1 MPRLPV
7 NGIEVYYRDEGR
19 GSAVVLGHS
28 SSATGGQWRRL
39 MERMRDRYRLLAP
52 DFLGYGKTPAL
63 HSGASLAGASLAGA
77 SLAGASLAGTSLAGT
92 SLLESEIAVFES
104 MIGLVDGPV
113 HLVGHSYGG
122 SIAAQT
128 ALRHLERVKSLT
140 VIEPTLFHLL
150 ADAGEAEADR
160 EIRGVARRVVD
171 HVERGDREPAA
182 RGFID
187 YWVGPGAF
195 DAMDSKVRSEV
206 TESMTKLT
214 GEWQACFVE
223 GQPTAADFA
232 ALTMP
237 TLIVCAARTIL
248 AARRTVEV
256 LRRNL
261 PNHDYAEIAAAGHMS
276 PLTHPDRVNPV
287 VEAHIVENS

>member
-19 GSAVVLGHS
+19 GPAVVLGHS

-52 DFLGYGKTPAL
+52 DFRGYGKTPVL
-63 HSGASLAGASLAGA
+63 GS
-77 SLAGASLAGTSLAGT
+77 GTSLPDT

-104 MIGLVDGPV
+104 MMSLVDGPV

-122 SIAAQT
+122 SIAART
-128 ALRHLERVKSLT
+128 ALRHRERVKSLT

-171 HVERGDREPAA
+171 RVERGDAEAAA

-195 DAMDSKVRSEV
+195 DAMDPKVRSEV
-206 TESMTKLT
+206 TQSMTKLT
-214 GEWQACFVE
+214 GEWQACFVA

-237 TLIVCAARTIL
+237 TLIVCAARTTL

-261 PNHDYAEIAAAGHMS
+261 PNHDYGEIAAAGHMS
-276 PLTHPDRVNPV
+276 PLTHPDRVNPM

>member
-7 NGIEVYYRDEGR
+7 DGIEVYYRDEGR
-19 GSAVVLGHS
+19 GPAVVLGHS
-28 SSATGGQWRRL
+28 SSATGGQWWRL

-63 HSGASLAGASLAGA
+63 DPGASLA
-77 SLAGASLAGTSLAGT
+77 
-92 SLLESEIAVFES
+92 ESEIVVFES

-122 SIAAQT
+122 SVAART
-128 ALRHLERVKSLT
+128 ALRHPQRVKSLT

-160 EIRGVARRVVD
+160 EIRGVATRVVD
-171 HVERGDREPAA
+171 QVERGDREAAA

-195 DAMDSKVRSEV
+195 DAMDPKVRSEV

-214 GEWQACFVE
+214 GEWRACFAA

-237 TLIVCAARTIL
+237 TLIVCAARTTL

-261 PNHDYAEIAAAGHMS
+261 PNHDYGEIAAAGHMS
-276 PLTHPDRVNPV
+276 PLTHPDRVNPM

>member
-19 GSAVVLGHS
+19 GPAVVLGHS

-63 HSGASLAGASLAGA
+63 HSGASLAGASLAG
-77 SLAGASLAGTSLAGT
+77 T

-104 MIGLVDGPV
+104 LIGLVDGPV

-160 EIRGVARRVVD
+160 EIRGVARRVVG
-171 HVERGDREPAA
+171 HVARGDRESAA

-187 YWVGPGAF
+187 YWVGPGAL
-195 DAMDSKVRSEV
+195 DAMDPKVRSEV
-206 TESMTKLT
+206 TQNMTKVT
-214 GEWQACFVE
+214 DEWQACFVE

-237 TLIVCAARTIL
+237 TLIVCAARTTL

-261 PNHDYAEIAAAGHMS
+261 PNHDYGEIAAAGHMS
-276 PLTHPDRVNPV
+276 PLTHPDRVNPM

>member
-7 NGIEVYYRDEGR
+7 KGIAVYYRDEGR
-19 GSAVVLGHS
+19 GPAVVLGHS

-63 HSGASLAGASLAGA
+63 DPGASLP
-77 SLAGASLAGTSLAGT
+77 GTSLV
-92 SLLESEIAVFES
+92 ESEVAVFES

-122 SIAAQT
+122 GIAAHT
-128 ALRHLERVKSLT
+128 ALRHPQRVKSLT

-171 HVERGDREPAA
+171 QVARGDRQAAA

-195 DAMDSKVRSEV
+195 DAMDPKVRCEV
-206 TESMTKLT
+206 TQSMTKLT
-214 GEWQACFVE
+214 GEWRACFAA
-223 GQPTAADFA
+223 GPPTAADFA

-237 TLIVCAARTIL
+237 TLIVCAARTTL

-261 PNHDYAEIAAAGHMS
+261 PNHDYGEIAAAGHMS
-276 PLTHPDRVNPV
+276 PLTHPDRVNPM

>member
-7 NGIEVYYRDEGR
+7 KGIEVYYRDEGR
-19 GSAVVLGHS
+19 GPAVVLGHS

-52 DFLGYGKTPAL
+52 DFLSYGKTAAHRP
-63 HSGASLAGASLAGA
+63 GASLLK
-77 SLAGASLAGTSLAGT
+77 
-92 SLLESEIAVFES
+92 SEIAVLES
-104 MIGLVDGPV
+104 MMGLVDGPV

-128 ALRHLERVKSLT
+128 ALRHPERVKSLT

-171 HVERGDREPAA
+171 QVERGKREAAA
-182 RGFID
+182 RGCID

-195 DAMDSKVRSEV
+195 DALDPKVRSEV
-206 TESMTKLT
+206 IENMTKVCR
-214 GEWQACFVE
+214 EWQECFAA

-237 TLIVCAARTIL
+237 TLIVCAARTTL

-261 PNHDYAEIAAAGHMS
+261 PNHDYGEIAAAGHMS
-276 PLTHPDRVNPV
+276 PLTHPDRVNPM

>member
-1 MPRLPV
+1 MKHIDV
-7 NGIEVYYRDEGR
+7 NGVAVALAEAGAGEP
-19 GSAVVLGHS
+19 VVLLHS
-28 SSATGGQWRRL
+28 SASSNRQWQAAFDALAGDHRVI
-39 MERMRDRYRLLAP
+39 AP
-52 DFLGYGKTPAL
+52 DLYGYGMTGPWPAAA
-63 HSGASLAGASLAGA
+63 GPTLADETAMVDAV
-77 SLAGASLAGTSLAGT
+77 
-92 SLLESEIAVFES
+92 IA
-104 MIGLVDGPV
+104 MTGGPV

-122 SIAAQT
+122 SIAART
-128 ALRHLERVKSLT
+128 ALRHRERVKSLT

-171 HVERGDREPAA
+171 RVERGDAEAAA

-195 DAMDSKVRSEV
+195 DAMDPKVRSEV
-206 TESMTKLT
+206 TQSMTKLT
-214 GEWQACFVE
+214 GEWQACFVA

-237 TLIVCAARTIL
+237 TLIVCAARTTL

-261 PNHDYAEIAAAGHMS
+261 PNHDYGEIAAAGHMS
-276 PLTHPDRVNPV
+276 PLTHPDRVNPM

>member
-19 GSAVVLGHS
+19 GPAVVLGHS

-39 MERMRDRYRLLAP
+39 MERMRGRYRLLAP

-63 HSGASLAGASLAGA
+63 DPGA
-77 SLAGASLAGTSLAGT
+77 

-122 SIAAQT
+122 SIAART
-128 ALRHLERVKSLT
+128 ALCHPERVKSLT

-171 HVERGDREPAA
+171 QVERGDAEAAA

-195 DAMDSKVRSEV
+195 DAMDPKVRSEV
-206 TESMTKLT
+206 TQSMTKLT
-214 GEWQACFVE
+214 GEWRACFVA

-237 TLIVCAARTIL
+237 TLIVCAARTTL

-256 LRRNL
+256 LRRTL
-261 PNHDYAEIAAAGHMS
+261 PNHHYGEIAAAGHMS
-276 PLTHPDRVNPV
+276 PLTHPDRVNPI

>member
-7 NGIEVYYRDEGR
+7 KGIEVYYRDEGR
-19 GSAVVLGHS
+19 GPAVVLGHS
-28 SSATGGQWRRL
+28 SSATGGQWWRL

-63 HSGASLAGASLAGA
+63 DPGASLA
-77 SLAGASLAGTSLAGT
+77 
-92 SLLESEIAVFES
+92 ESEIVVFES

-122 SIAAQT
+122 SVAART
-128 ALRHLERVKSLT
+128 ALRHPQRVKSLT

-160 EIRGVARRVVD
+160 EIRGVATRVVD
-171 HVERGDREPAA
+171 QVARGDREAAA

-195 DAMDSKVRSEV
+195 DAMDPKVRSEV

-214 GEWQACFVE
+214 GEWRACFAA

-237 TLIVCAARTIL
+237 TLIVCAARTTL

-261 PNHDYAEIAAAGHMS
+261 PNHDYGEIAAAGHMS
-276 PLTHPDRVNPV
+276 PLTHPDRVNPM